1 MPESNSTP
9 DPIKMMPEV
18 RVTMINFADDG
29 VTPIPVG
36 EPGKSEVQQVVMMP
50 EIVCEMIN
58 APLPPD
64 RSR

>member
-1 MPESNSTP
+1 MPDTNSTP

-18 RVTMINFADDG
+18 RVTMTNFADDG

-36 EPGKSEVQQVVMMP
+36 EPGKSEIQPVIMMP
-50 EIVCEMIN
+50 EIACPMIN
-58 APLPPD
+58 EPPPSD